1 MKQYKVYLFDFD
13 GTLFD
18 TLPSSVYVFK
28 EAFSKKGIEL
38 NEEDILHYTRV
49 PIPETYR
56 KIVPSCKEE
65 DIEPFLDMITELVN
79 SNRKYIQSLILELSN
94 LQMRFEQYDDN
105 EDYYDEK
112 LKSQS
117 DIIEKYICEQKELY
131 RQYFKKLQEE
141 KHF

>member
-18 TLPSSVYVFK
+18 TLPSSIYVFK

-56 KIVPSCKEE
+56 KIVPSYKEE
-65 DIEPFLDMITELVN
+65 DIEPFLDMITDLVN
-79 SNRKYIQSLILELSN
+79 SKESNKRISIYKDTYDFILDLKMSEATLGIVTSN
-94 LQMRFEQYDDN
+94 N
-105 EDYYDEK
+105 
-112 LKSQS
+112 
-117 DIIEKYICEQKELY
+117 
-131 RQYFKKLQEE
+131 E
-141 KHF
+141 KHVKDVLKMFDMDFGLFDVILG